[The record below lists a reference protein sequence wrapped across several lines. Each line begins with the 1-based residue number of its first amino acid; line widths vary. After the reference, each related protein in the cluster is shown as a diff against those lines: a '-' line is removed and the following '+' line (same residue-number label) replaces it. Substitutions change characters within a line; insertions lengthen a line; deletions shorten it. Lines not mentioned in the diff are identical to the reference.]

1 MSERSDL
8 ELLEDV
14 LEAARRAIAYCA
26 GITYDGFAEDAKTQD
41 AVARNIEILG
51 EAAKCLSEAVREE
64 SPSVPWKS
72 IAGMRD
78 RLIHQYSGVN
88 WDVVWDVVTNDLPRL
103 AAEVEILLAKIRQKD
118 R

>member
-8 ELLEDV
+8 EYIEDLLE
-14 LEAARRAIAYCA
+14 ASRRAVSYCA
-26 GITYDGFAEDAKTQD
+26 HLTYAEFLDDAKTQD

-51 EAAKCLSEAVREE
+51 EAAKRLSDAVREE
-64 SPSVPWKS
+64 SPDVPWKS

-78 RLIHQYSGVN
+78 RLIHGYFGVN
-88 WDVVWDVVTNDLPRL
+88 WDVVWDVVQNDLPRL
-103 AAEVEILLAKIRQKD
+103 IEGLQALTVKKRNAD